1 MSKLSDFLVSGT
13 SIPAQIEAVSPNL
26 PKISTQLVNVSKVIP
41 AGPDF
46 GIAPPTTPT
55 IPVAPAEVTK
65 IFGQL
70 PVLPALPEIPAAP
83 VPVGA
88 RTMAVAAQDVVR
100 PAPPSTSSLPGVTER
115 VVSYRGM

>member
-13 SIPAQIEAVSPNL
+13 GIPAQIEAISPNL

-46 GIAPPTTPT
+46 GIAPLATPV
-55 IPVAPAEVTK
+55 IPAAPAEVTK

-70 PVLPALPEIPAAP
+70 PVLPVLPELPTAP
-83 VPVGA
+83 VPTGA
-88 RTMAVAAQDVVR
+88 RTMAVAAQDITK
-100 PAPPSTSSLPGVTER
+100 PSPPSTGSLPGVTER